1 MKFPILRKM
10 LGVVVLGVGL
20 DRFRIGHNDLQRGD
34 AFFNQ
39 QFAGSM
45 KKSFDLGVVRIG
57 QKARKTGSIGNPS
70 GIESAHFGQDRTAFQ
85 VADQVG
91 NAFDVSRLFVDQ
103 RLEIGGTPIAT
114 AAEFGK
120 IRLVVDQIEGAE
132 K

>member
-1 MKFPILRKM
+1 
-10 LGVVVLGVGL
+10 
-20 DRFRIGHNDLQRGD
+20 
-34 AFFNQ
+34 
-39 QFAGSM
+39 M

-114 AAEFGK
+114 AAEFGNQRLEIGGTPIATAAEFGK

-132 K
+132 KCIVFFQE